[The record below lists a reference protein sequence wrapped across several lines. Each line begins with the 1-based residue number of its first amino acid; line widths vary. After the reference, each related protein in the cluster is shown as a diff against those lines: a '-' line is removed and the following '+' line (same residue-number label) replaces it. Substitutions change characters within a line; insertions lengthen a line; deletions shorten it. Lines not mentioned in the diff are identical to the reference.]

1 MAESTDVLSPPPP
14 DKGLGNLPV
23 NGARRP
29 STLKLPAAF
38 KFSGDGRHN
47 GSGGVGSQRGE
58 SDGGSGGTAH
68 RLGCTPVLGLR
79 CQAAPRRPGGGDG
92 WRPGGRP
99 GDRRLRHGLVTRVR
113 VGRPGGPSSF
123 KFGSATRKVDCQCEA
138 PGTEHLQLELGARPG
153 PGPPGPGEGRFAS
166 DSVSRRQ

>member
-1 MAESTDVLSPPPP
+1 MFCRRHRRTREI
-14 DKGLGNLPV
+14 LPV

-47 GSGGVGSQRGE
+47 GSGGIGSQRGE

-79 CQAAPRRPGGGDG
+79 CAAAARR
-92 WRPGGRP
+92 WRRLAAGRP
-99 GDRRLRHGLVTRVR
+99 ARGPETETWSRDS
-113 VGRPGGPSSF
+113 GPSRTA
-123 KFGSATRKVDCQCEA
+123 GGAVE
-138 PGTEHLQLELGARPG
+138 LQVWLRDS
-153 PGPPGPGEGRFAS
+153 EGRLPVRGAG
-166 DSVSRRQ
+166 D